1 MHIPLTK
8 PFLSGKEIRYVSDAI
23 NSGDVASDG
32 QFTSRCARLMEERC
46 RSGRILMTPSCTS
59 ALEIATLLCELK
71 SGDEVILPSFTF
83 VSTANAI
90 ARLGAR
96 PVFVD
101 IREDTLNID
110 ERLIESA
117 VTSRTKAILPVHY
130 GGVGC
135 EMGRIMEIARE
146 YQLTVVED
154 AAQGFDAFYKG
165 RALGSIGHMGAFSF
179 HHTKNHT
186 CGEGGAL
193 SINSPELVSRA
204 EVIRDKGTNRGK
216 YLRGE
221 IDRYTWIDLGS
232 SYVPSEIS
240 CAFLYAQLEMLDV
253 IRTRRE
259 RVFQFYDHLLSDLAA
274 DGVLKLP
281 VTPKGCD
288 TNYHVYYI
296 ILKDRTTRDDLM
308 AHLNDHGI
316 GAAMHYV
323 PLHSSPMGAKFG
335 YDTGDLPVTEDMSGR
350 LLRLPAF
357 PDLNE
362 REQQHIVIQLSTF
375 FRRSTT
381 FASMSELVLS

>member
-59 ALEIATLLCELK
+59 ALEIAALLCELK

-232 SYVPSEIS
+232 SHVPSEIS
-240 CAFLYAQLEMLDV
+240 CAFLYAQLEKLDV

-259 RVFQFYDHLLSDLAA
+259 RVFQFYDHLLS
-274 DGVLKLP
+274 
-281 VTPKGCD
+281 
-288 TNYHVYYI
+288 
-296 ILKDRTTRDDLM
+296 
-308 AHLNDHGI
+308 
-316 GAAMHYV
+316 
-323 PLHSSPMGAKFG
+323 
-335 YDTGDLPVTEDMSGR
+335 
-350 LLRLPAF
+350 
-357 PDLNE
+357 
-362 REQQHIVIQLSTF
+362 
-375 FRRSTT
+375 
-381 FASMSELVLS
+381 